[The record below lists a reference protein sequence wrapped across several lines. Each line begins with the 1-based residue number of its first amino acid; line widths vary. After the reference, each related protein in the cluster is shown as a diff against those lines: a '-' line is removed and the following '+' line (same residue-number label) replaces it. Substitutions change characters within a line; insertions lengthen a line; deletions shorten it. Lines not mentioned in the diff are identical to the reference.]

1 MQANLKNFSYQLQR
15 KFFRLTKRFRLA
27 EPNFYSIESFKQRLA
42 IEKRR
47 SERLNYKSSIIFF
60 GVNNLISDNGHLNAV
75 SIEDFVK
82 LICSNIRCTD
92 VVTIYQKQ
100 TILMLLPDT
109 SNYGAQC
116 ACERLVAVILKH
128 YSHSTELTP
137 DDFHIKIL
145 SFPEQQ
151 IVELS
156 EDDLLTDAPKF
167 ERLHS
172 TQSMTR
178 SNGLPFKNEYFNNL
192 NVCLSTFN
200 GSTISMPIFE
210 TFFWD
215 QQLVSELLIGVKKS
229 LKRLMDIV
237 GAIIG
242 IILFFPV
249 MLITAAL
256 VKLESSGPVLFKQ
269 RRVGYK
275 GKYFTFL
282 KFRSMFVNNEDRI
295 HQDYVTKLIHGE
307 KDQINY
313 GTEEKPCYK
322 IVDDPRITPIGR
334 FLRKTSID
342 ELPQFFNVLK
352 GEMSLV
358 GPRPPIPYEV
368 KEYQNWHFRRIMEVK
383 PGITGLWQVSG
394 RSRTTFDEMV
404 RLDIEYAENWSLWLD
419 LKILFKTV
427 RAVIAAE
434 GT

>member
-1 MQANLKNFSYQLQR
+1 MQANLKNISYQLRR
-15 KFFRLTKRFRLA
+15 KLFSLTKRFRLA
-27 EPNFYSIESFKQRLA
+27 EPNFNSLEGFKQRLA

-47 SERLNYKSSIIFF
+47 SERLNYRSSIIFF
-60 GVNNLISDNGHLNAV
+60 GFKNLISDNDHLNAV

-116 ACERLVAVILKH
+116 ACERLVAIILKR
-128 YSHSTELTP
+128 YSRSTELTP

-151 IVELS
+151 IFES
-156 EDDLLTDAPKF
+156 AEDVLLNDAPSF
-167 ERLHS
+167 ERLQFP
-172 TQSMTR
+172 QSMSR
-178 SNGLPFKNEYFNNL
+178 SNELPFKKEYFDNM

-215 QQLVSELLIGVKKS
+215 QQLVSELLMGVKRS

-256 VKLESSGPVLFKQ
+256 VKLESTGPVLFKQ

-334 FLRKTSID
+334 FLRKTSLD

-383 PGITGLWQVSG
+383 PGITGLWQVLG

-404 RLDIEYAENWSLWLD
+404 RLDIEYAERWSLWLD